1 MIDMTDEQIKKMQ
14 KTMQMYDLVYGV
26 TEPARQEFFLKAVKT
41 MLVMEEEELQNK
53 GKQITQKDFNQIKN
67 SSLAILENNAVATTD
82 NHKATKVYGENWI
95 VIQNR
100 LLHAISK
107 LSVNERRLIMFLS
120 PIVRLETAKNPKQRT
135 FFVPAVDY
143 ANEFNISKKTVY
155 RTLANVAKSM
165 QHKPFFYWVWRKN
178 HYNERGV
185 AWFSECEY
193 MKEQGGIEVVLDT
206 TVLEMLTVFDKNNQ
220 FTKYQKEY
228 IAKLGAYGL
237 VLFELIASCM
247 YQEHKQKTYT
257 IEYLREKF
265 DCKERYTIISEFK
278 RNVLDKAIKDIE
290 KHTSYRIS
298 YKQKKRGRIIS
309 EIVFSFGDDAEKNLK
324 DNSVKKLTTSN
335 NSSWQEKGLTDKQ
348 IAKIAHNLKEFVDA
362 NSNKIAQ
369 NDTRGYQEIFDS
381 WKPLLKDSKTVNDF
395 KMITELL
402 EKVY

>member
-1 MIDMTDEQIKKMQ
+1 MQVNMLGLNFDGVQEVMKAMISFDN
-14 KTMQMYDLVYGV
+14 L
-26 TEPARQEFFLKAVKT
+26 F
-41 MLVMEEEELQNK
+41 
-53 GKQITQKDFNQIKN
+53 KN
-67 SSLAILENNAVATTD
+67 STEQERSLFLQMTVDRMLEQPIYTEKNKTETTVQKEVIAVEPKET
-82 NHKATKVYGENWI
+82 TKVYGENWI

-120 PIVRLETAKNPKQRT
+120 PIVRLETAKNPKQRI

-165 QHKPFFYWVWRKN
+165 QHKPFFYWVWRGN

-220 FTKYQKEY
+220 FTKYQKKY
-228 IAKLGAYGL
+228 IAKLGAYGF

-247 YQEHKQKTYT
+247 YQEHKEKNYT

-265 DCKERYTIISEFK
+265 DCKERYPDFYNFK
-278 RNVLDKAIKDIE
+278 RYVLDNAIKDIE

-309 EIVFSFGDDAEKNLK
+309 EIVFSFMDSAEQNLK
-324 DNSVKKLTTSN
+324 DNQAKKLTTN
-335 NSSWQEKGLTDKQ
+335 NNSWQERGLTDKQ
-348 IAKIAHNLKEFVDA
+348 IAKIAYNLKEFVDA
-362 NSNKIAQ
+362 NSNKIAP

-381 WKPLLKDSKTVNDF
+381 WKPLLKNSKTVNDF
-395 KMITELL
+395 KMVKELL
-402 EKVY
+402 ERTY